1 MSLFVNIVNLWFT
14 WKWTLPKYCITPLSC
29 PLIATRSPIWY
40 PIKPSSEYKFLAE
53 FLSVFFFSNELWNL
67 LPSLLTLIFLWYL
80 LSVSADVLLLPLWTE
95 AVFAK
100 VSCRSNL
107 NCFFLIFLSSDLKLY
122 RVLTKFIM
130 VTITLNSSHHH
141 NEWLVHLP
149 HKLNHPHPHCD
160 HTRVA
165 GGTWQD
171 TSQEQEFYSIQES
184 SEIYSWHYWL
194 IWQRQKKNV
203 IWYWKSAGQRH
214 WALLLHI
221 TELGTYHWNEV
232 LNG

>member
-1 MSLFVNIVNLWFT
+1 MVLFISYLTWSWSLISHWMAPLWSHKVVQWTVHSPESIVEQTHHVVVCSRNTQYCPQCHCATLLDSATPHQPKFQAESVMSLFVNIVNLWFT

-53 FLSVFFFSNELWNL
+53 FLSDFFFSNELWNL
-67 LPSLLTLIFLWYL
+67 LPSPLTLIFLWYL
-80 LSVSADVLLLPLWTE
+80 LSVSADVLLLLLWIE

-149 HKLNHPHPHCD
+149 HK
-160 HTRVA
+160 
-165 GGTWQD
+165 
-171 TSQEQEFYSIQES
+171 
-184 SEIYSWHYWL
+184 
-194 IWQRQKKNV
+194 
-203 IWYWKSAGQRH
+203 
-214 WALLLHI
+214 
-221 TELGTYHWNEV
+221 
-232 LNG
+232 